1 MKITPFKQGPM
12 THDEAERLSD
22 TYRRRGKKVL
32 VVRSDFLGDGYCVYV
47 HLPESERTPKTIQNI
62 STENLG
68 IDKR

>member
-1 MKITPFKQGPM
+1 M

-47 HLPESERTPKTIQNI
+47 HLPE
-62 STENLG
+62 
-68 IDKR
+68 

>member
-1 MKITPFKQGPM
+1 M

-47 HLPESERTPKTIQNI
+47 HLPESERTPKPSRTYQQ
-62 STENLG
+62 
-68 IDKR
+68 KFWV

>member
-47 HLPESERTPKTIQNI
+47 HLPELERTPKPSRTYQQKIWA
-62 STENLG
+62 
-68 IDKR
+68 

>member
-1 MKITPFKQGPM
+1 M

-47 HLPESERTPKTIQNI
+47 HLPESEKNTKTIQNI

>member
-1 MKITPFKQGPM
+1 M

-47 HLPESERTPKTIQNI
+47 HLPESERNQNHPEHI
-62 STENLG
+62 NRKFG
-68 IDKR
+68 YR